1 MSSRLVLQAADKGE
15 PPLSAT
21 ATVRV
26 QVVDVN
32 DNSPTIPHMEPVVIA
47 ESRSDPVCVP
57 HAGPAAP
64 GSPEMFCPT
73 ADRPAGHTVAQVT
86 ANDVD
91 LSSTITYSL
100 SANGSASCPF
110 AIDRYSG
117 VLSLTRALDHEE
129 QAEYRLT
136 VLASDS
142 LHQTSGEVRV
152 QVLDLNDNAPVF
164 IQDCYQVRVP
174 CPSRDGRMDRWT
186 DGWTRVTSPVVFKVD
201 VSELAAADTLLVT
214 VSATD
219 RDSGANGEISYRLL
233 SSPLQGFSIQADSG
247 KTLWAGQQRPLL
259 CTCLLQQN
267 LKDNSSF
274 F

>member
-47 ESRSDPVCVP
+47 ESRSEPVYVP

-64 GSPEMFCPT
+64 GSPELFCPT
-73 ADRPAGHTVAQVT
+73 ADRPAGHMVAQVT

-100 SANGSASCPF
+100 PANSSASCPF

-152 QVLDLNDNAPVF
+152 QLLDLNDNAPVF
-164 IQDCYQVRVP
+164 SQDCYQVRVP
-174 CPSRDGRMDRWT
+174 CPSRDGRMDRWM
-186 DGWTRVTSPVVFKVD
+186 DACDFFCCFLGGRVRVGSCRHAGCDCLSHRQRLWCQRGDQLQAAVVP
-201 VSELAAADTLLVT
+201 AA
-214 VSATD
+214 
-219 RDSGANGEISYRLL
+219 RLL
-233 SSPLQGFSIQADSG
+233 RPG
-247 KTLWAGQQRPLL
+247 GQR
-259 CTCLLQQN
+259 
-267 LKDNSSF
+267 
-274 F
+274 